1 MADSTNIIK
10 SVNYSQHAILKDII
24 DLHMNGEPFDVDP
37 TYSVGN
43 FYGKFKRKVQEKTE
57 DGRLVEKEEEFEIPQ
72 PKYKFDVDP
81 QVDGCEKL
89 DPWGDWPL
97 EDESVRYIN
106 FDPPFVIG
114 PRDCASMSNG
124 RKDSNII
131 GKRFSSYYPV
141 AELLSSYYHHL
152 QQAHRVLKEDGLIV
166 FKCQNTTTG
175 GKELNSTSWV
185 WLCASSLGFEVLDK
199 FTLVSKQRLISGK
212 VKKQQHARK
221 YDSCFY
227 VLKKNPKKNIHY
239 FDFMTEEQL
248 NNFIDGLKKN
258 WMSNKNK
265 ETVIKTPIVNI
276 DYNE

>member
-1 MADSTNIIK
+1 MADSTKVIK
-10 SVNYSQHAILKDII
+10 SVNYNQHAILRDIM
-24 DLHMNGEPFDVDP
+24 DLHMNGESFDVDP

-43 FYGKFKRKVQEKTE
+43 FYGKFKRTIQEKQD
-57 DGRLVEKEEEFEIPQ
+57 DGCVIEKTEEFEIPQ

-81 QVDGCEKL
+81 QVEGVEKL
-89 DPWGDWPL
+89 DPWGKWPL
-97 EDESVRYIN
+97 ENNSVKYIN

-114 PRDCASMSNG
+114 PRDCASMFNEK
-124 RKDSNII
+124 KDSNVI

-152 QQAHRVLKEDGLIV
+152 QEAYRVLEDDGIIV

-175 GKELNSTSWV
+175 GKELHSTAWV

-199 FTLVSKQRLISGK
+199 FILISKQRLISGK

-227 VLKKNPKKNIHY
+227 VLKKNSKKNIRY
-239 FDFMTEEQL
+239 FDFMTKEQL
-248 NNFIDGLKKN
+248 DNFISGLKKN
-258 WMSNKNK
+258 WMTNKNK
-265 ETVIKTPIVNI
+265 EAVVEAPATNV
-276 DYNE
+276 DE

>member
-1 MADSTNIIK
+1 MADSTKVIK
-10 SVNYSQHAILKDII
+10 SVNYNQHAILKDIM
-24 DLHMNGEPFDVDP
+24 DLHMNGEAFDVDP

-43 FYGKFKRKVQEKTE
+43 FYGKFKRIIQEKQE
-57 DGRLVEKEEEFEIPQ
+57 DGKIVEKEEEFEIPQ

-81 QVDGCEKL
+81 QVEGCEKL
-89 DPWGDWPL
+89 DPWGRWPL
-97 EDESVRYIN
+97 EDESVNYIN

-114 PRDCASMSNG
+114 PRDCASMFNG
-124 RKDSNII
+124 KKDSNVI

-152 QQAHRVLKEDGLIV
+152 QEAYRVLKKDGLIV

-175 GKELNSTSWV
+175 GKELHSTSWV

-212 VKKQQHARK
+212 VIKQQHARK

-227 VLKKNPKKNIHY
+227 VLKKNSKKNIHY
-239 FDFMTEEQL
+239 FDFLTEEQL
-248 NNFIDGLKKN
+248 DKFISGLKEN
-258 WMSNKNK
+258 WMTNKNK
-265 ETVIKTPIVNI
+265 VSEIKTPCVNADI
-276 DYNE
+276 Q

>member
-1 MADSTNIIK
+1 MADSTKVIK
-10 SVNYSQHAILKDII
+10 SVNYNQHAILRDIM

-43 FYGKFKRKVQEKTE
+43 FYGKFRRKVREKAE
-57 DGRLVEKEEEFEIPQ
+57 DGTFIEREEEFEIPQ
-72 PKYKFDVDP
+72 PTYKFDVDP
-81 QVDGCEKL
+81 QVEGCEPL
-89 DPWGDWPL
+89 DPWGAWPL
-97 EDESVRYIN
+97 DDSSVKYIN

-114 PRDCASMSNG
+114 PRDCASMRNG
-124 RKDSNII
+124 KKDSNMI

-152 QQAHRVLKEDGLIV
+152 KEAYRVLKNDGIIV

-175 GKELNSTSWV
+175 GKELHSTAWV

-199 FTLVSKQRLISGK
+199 FTLISKQRLISGK

-227 VLKKNPKKNIHY
+227 VLKKNPKKNIRY
-239 FDFMTEEQL
+239 FDFMKEEEL
-248 NNFIDGLKKN
+248 DEFIDGLKKN
-258 WMSNKNK
+258 WKSNKNK
-265 ETVIKTPIVNI
+265 GVTEVTPQVNA
-276 DYNE
+276 DDDE